1 MSASLIFVE
10 SITNL
15 CRSLAM
21 AELYIATAMV
31 FGPRGP
37 QLQLFETDA
46 TSVDFVRDFVMGF
59 PVPSSKGVRVI
70 VKD

>member
-1 MSASLIFVE
+1 MAATLILVE
-10 SITNL
+10 SIANL
-15 CRSLAM
+15 YCSLAM
-21 AELYIATAMV
+21 AELYIATALV

-37 QLQLFETDA
+37 HLQLFETDA

-59 PVPSSKGVRVI
+59 PVPTSKGVRVI